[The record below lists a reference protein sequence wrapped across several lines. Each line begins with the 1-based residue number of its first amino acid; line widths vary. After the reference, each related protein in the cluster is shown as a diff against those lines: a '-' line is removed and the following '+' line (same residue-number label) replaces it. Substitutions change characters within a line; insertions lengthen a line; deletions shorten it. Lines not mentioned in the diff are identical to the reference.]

1 MDQCKVKSQHIE
13 LSDLPTSETML
24 RVHSVESFGSVDGP
38 GIRFVIFLKGCAMRC
53 QYCHNPDTW
62 DRAGGNLRSVDDVLS
77 QALRYRSYWGEKGGI
92 TVSGGEALLQ
102 IQPLTEL
109 FHKAKDLGI
118 NTCLDTSA
126 QPFSRKD
133 GRFSAFEA
141 LMKYT
146 DLVLLDIKHIDND
159 AHKRLTG
166 WENENI
172 LDCARYLSDIHK
184 PVWIRHVLVPGINDD
199 DESLHRLR
207 SFIDTLSNVERVE
220 VLPYHDLGVYKW
232 EQLGIP
238 YKLTDV
244 KPPTEESVLHARKI
258 LTE

>member
-1 MDQCKVKSQHIE
+1 MKSQHIE

-166 WENENI
+166 WENENL

-232 EQLGIP
+232 EQLDIP

>member
-133 GRFSAFEA
+133 GRFLAFEA

-146 DLVLLDIKHIDND
+146 DLVLLDIKHIDNG

-232 EQLGIP
+232 EQLDIP